1 MNILFA
7 EDQAILRSTLATLLR
22 LLGQH
27 QVVEAEDGQ
36 QAKQLLR
43 QQSFD
48 LLLTD
53 IEMPGLTGL
62 ELVDFLQ
69 QEQAGKQQRCK
80 LLILTTFSRAGYV
93 KRALQAGVDGFLLK
107 DTPATELLA
116 AIDKIMAGGKVIA
129 PELAM
134 LALGQDNPLHDK
146 ERKALRLTAEGK
158 STAEI
163 ARLLFL
169 AEGTV
174 RNYLSDAMNK
184 LSAAN
189 RIDAARIAQQRGW
202 L

>member
-62 ELVDFLQ
+62 ELIEFLQ
-69 QEQAGKQQRCK
+69 QEQAGQKQRCK

-93 KRALQAGVDGFLLK
+93 KRALLAGVDGFLLK
-107 DTPATELLA
+107 DTPAAELLA

-146 ERKALRLTAEGK
+146 ERRALRLTAEGK

-163 ARLLFL
+163 AELLFL

-174 RNYLSDAMNK
+174 RNYLSDAINK

>member
-7 EDQAILRSTLATLLR
+7 EDQAILRSTLASLLR

-27 QVVEAEDGQ
+27 EVIEAADGQ
-36 QAKQLLR
+36 QARHALR
-43 QQSFD
+43 QRSFD
-48 LLLTD
+48 LILTD
-53 IEMPGLTGL
+53 IEMPGYSGL
-62 ELVDFLQ
+62 ELLEWVKNDP
-69 QEQAGKQQRCK
+69 AMAPRRCK
-80 LLILTTFSRAGYV
+80 MMILTTFSRAGYV

-134 LALGQDNPLHDK
+134 LALGQDNPLHSK
-146 ERKALRLTAEGK
+146 ERRALSLTAEGK

-163 ARLLFL
+163 ASLLFL

-174 RNYLSDAMNK
+174 RNYLSDAMTK
-184 LSAAN
+184 LQAAN
-189 RIDAARIAQQRGW
+189 RIEAARIARQRGW

>member
-1 MNILFA
+1 VNILFA

-62 ELVDFLQ
+62 ELIEFLQ
-69 QEQAGKQQRCK
+69 QEQAGKKQRCK

-146 ERKALRLTAEGK
+146 ERRALRLTAEGK

-163 ARLLFL
+163 AELLFL

-174 RNYLSDAMNK
+174 RNYLSDAINK

>member
-62 ELVDFLQ
+62 ELIDFLQ

-184 LSAAN
+184 LDAAN
-189 RIDAARIAQQRGW
+189 RIEAARIAQQRGW

>member
-27 QVVEAEDGQ
+27 QVVEAENGQ

-62 ELVDFLQ
+62 ELIEFLQ
-69 QEQAGKQQRCK
+69 QEQAGQKQRCK
-80 LLILTTFSRAGYV
+80 LLVLTTFSRAGYV

-116 AIDKIMAGGKVIA
+116 AIDKIMTGGKVIA

-184 LSAAN
+184 LNAAN

>member
-93 KRALQAGVDGFLLK
+93 KRAMQAGVDGFLLK

-184 LSAAN
+184 LDAAN
-189 RIDAARIAQQRGW
+189 RIEAARIAQQRGW

>member
-43 QQSFD
+43 QQKFD

-62 ELVDFLQ
+62 ELVEFLQ
-69 QEQAGKQQRCK
+69 QEQAGQKQRCK

-93 KRALQAGVDGFLLK
+93 KRAMQAGVDGFLLK

-116 AIDKIMAGGKVIA
+116 AIEKIMAGGKVIA

-134 LALGQDNPLHDK
+134 LALGQDNPLYDK
-146 ERKALRLTAEGK
+146 ERRALRLSAEGK

-163 ARLLFL
+163 AQLLFL

-174 RNYLSDAMNK
+174 RNYLSDAINK
-184 LSAAN
+184 LNAAN
-189 RIDAARIAQQRGW
+189 RVDAARIAQQRGW

>member
-22 LLGQH
+22 LLGHH

-62 ELVDFLQ
+62 ELIDFLQ
-69 QEQAGKQQRCK
+69 QEQAGQKQRCK

-146 ERKALRLTAEGK
+146 ERRALRLTAEGK

-163 ARLLFL
+163 AELLFL

-174 RNYLSDAMNK
+174 RNYLSDAINK

>member
-1 MNILFA
+1 
-7 EDQAILRSTLATLLR
+7 LRSTLATLLR

-62 ELVDFLQ
+62 ELIEFLQ
-69 QEQAGKQQRCK
+69 QEQAGKKQRCK

-146 ERKALRLTAEGK
+146 ERRALRLTAEGK

-163 ARLLFL
+163 AELLFL

-174 RNYLSDAMNK
+174 RNYLSDAINK